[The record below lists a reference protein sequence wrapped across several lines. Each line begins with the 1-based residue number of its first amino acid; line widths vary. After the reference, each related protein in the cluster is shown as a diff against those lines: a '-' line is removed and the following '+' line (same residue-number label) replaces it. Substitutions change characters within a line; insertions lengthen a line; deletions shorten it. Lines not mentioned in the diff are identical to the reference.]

1 MNYQVKEIAERIRAL
16 REILDISTEDMAKAT
31 DVAHEQYLAYES
43 GEVDMSIAFM
53 YNCAKHLGVEV
64 TDILQG
70 NSPTLSSFTITRAGK
85 GLSTTKRGDFDYRH
99 LAPLFKNKK
108 VEPFLVTAY
117 YKEEE
122 QNRPIH
128 LNYHN
133 GQEVDIIKSGYLKM
147 QVGDHI
153 EIACAGDVLYYDSS
167 TPHGMIAT
175 GGVDCEFYAIVING
189 DEGAGSYM
197 DSHTMS
203 VIAHESAE
211 HEPVPEVKKA
221 DEPSRL
227 GVADKFVTTG
237 VDEDGVF
244 NRIKFHNT
252 ETFNFAYDILDELA
266 RIAPQKLAMLHVDK
280 DKTERRFTFREISRA
295 SNRAANYF
303 RSLGIT
309 RGDRVM
315 LVLKRHYQ
323 FWIAMMGL
331 NKLGAIAIPATNQLL
346 AKDFD
351 YRFNAA
357 GVTAVISTPDDG
369 VPTEIEAALATSP
382 TVTTKLIVGGARD
395 GWRDFDAEI
404 SMYSSHFDRV
414 DVGGED
420 PLLMYFTSGTTG
432 YPKIAVHNHKYPLGH
447 YPTARYWHC
456 VDPNGLHLTIS
467 DTGWAKAMWG
477 KLYGQWM
484 AETALFVYNFDR
496 FDAADILPLF
506 AKYGITTFCAPPT
519 MYRFMIK
526 EDLGKYDLSSI
537 KHASIAGEA
546 LNPEVY
552 EQFRRHTGVSLMEAF
567 GQTETTVVLGNFNG
581 MKPKPGSMGKPSPLY
596 DVKLL
601 DSDGNEVATG
611 ETGEI
616 CINTANGTPCGLFC
630 GYYNNEES
638 TAAAWHDGIYH
649 TGDTAWRDEDGY
661 YHYVG
666 RVDDLIKSSGYRIG
680 PFEIESVIME
690 LPYILEV
697 AVTAVPHEIRGQV
710 VKANI
715 VLTKGTV
722 PSDELAKE
730 IQNYVKSR
738 TAPYKYPRVVEF
750 MDTLPKT
757 VSGKIK
763 RKELRE
769 KG

>member
-1 MNYQVKEIAERIRAL
+1 MNNQVREIAERIRAL
-16 REILDISTEDMAKAT
+16 REILDISIEEMAAAT
-31 DVAHEQYLAYES
+31 DVTVEQYATYES
-43 GEVDMSIAFM
+43 GETDMSIAFT
-53 YNCAKHLGVEV
+53 YNCAKRLGVEV

-85 GLSTTKRGDFDYRH
+85 GLSTNKRDNFDYRH

-117 YKEEE
+117 YKEDE
-122 QNRPIH
+122 QNKPLH

-147 QVGDHI
+147 QVGDHV

-175 GGVDCEFYAIVING
+175 GGMDCEFYAIVING
-189 DEGAGSYM
+189 DEKQGSYM

-203 VIAHESAE
+203 VIAHQAAAE
-211 HEPVPEVKKA
+211 EVAAPEKRR
-221 DEPSRL
+221 DEPTRL
-227 GVADKFVTTG
+227 GVADKYVTTG

-244 NRIKFHNT
+244 NRIKFHNVSN
-252 ETFNFAYDILDELA
+252 FNFAYDIVDEIA
-266 RIAPQKLAMLHVDK
+266 RLAPQKLAMLHIDR
-280 DKTERRFTFREISRA
+280 DKTERRFTFREISRM

-303 RSLGIT
+303 RSLGIA

-315 LVLKRHYQ
+315 LVLKRHWQ
-323 FWIAMMGL
+323 FWISMMAL
-331 NKLGAIAIPATNQLL
+331 NKIGAIAIPATNQLL
-346 AKDFD
+346 TKDFD

-357 GVTAVISTPDDG
+357 GVSAVISTPDDN
-369 VPTEIEAALATSP
+369 VPEAIEAALPTSP
-382 TVTTKLIVGGARD
+382 TVKLKLIIGGERE
-395 GWRDFDAEI
+395 GWRDFDTEI
-404 SMYSSHFDRV
+404 AMYSSHLDRV
-414 DVGGED
+414 DVGGDD

-447 YPTARYWHC
+447 YPTARYWHN

-484 AETALFVYNFDR
+484 AEGALFVYNFDR

-567 GQTETTVVLGNFNG
+567 GQTETTVVLGNFDG

-596 DVKLL
+596 DVKLV
-601 DSDGNEVATG
+601 DSEGNEVATG

-638 TAAAWHDGIYH
+638 TAAVWHDGLYH

-661 YHYVG
+661 FHYVG

-715 VLTKGTV
+715 VLTKGTT
-722 PSDELAKE
+722 PSDELVRE

-750 MDTLPKT
+750 MDALPKT